1 MNGKVHVL
9 VFDGFADWEPAH
21 ALAELRRSGGLDVV
35 AVGFTA
41 RPVTS
46 MGGLRVLPEITVD
59 AVDLAAVR
67 VLILPGGEMWE
78 RAAPP
83 AALVGLLRQLED
95 SGITIAAICAA
106 TLAAAHAGLLNT
118 RRHTSNGREYLADAV
133 PSYTGSELYVDELA
147 ARDRGVITASGV
159 GNVEFAREIMAE
171 LGVLSAD
178 DLAVWYDLFKHG
190 KLPEP
195 A

>member
-35 AVGFTA
+35 AVGFTDQ
-41 RPVTS
+41 PVS
-46 MGGLRVLPEITVD
+46 SVGGLRVLPEITVD
-59 AVDLAAVR
+59 AVDPAAVR

-83 AALVGLLRQLED
+83 AALVDLLRRLED
-95 SGITIAAICAA
+95 SGIPIAAICAA

-133 PSYTGSELYVDELA
+133 PDYTGAELYLDELA
-147 ARDRGVITASGV
+147 VRDRGVITASGV

-171 LGVLSAD
+171 LGVLGEAE
-178 DLAVWYDLFKHG
+178 LAVWYGLFKYG
-190 KLPEP
+190 KVPEP

>member
-1 MNGKVHVL
+1 MKRKVHVL

-35 AVGFTA
+35 VVGFTEQ
-41 RPVTS
+41 PVTS
-46 MGGLRVLPEITVD
+46 MGGLRVLPEI
-59 AVDLAAVR
+59 AVDGVDPSAVL

-83 AALVGLLRQLED
+83 TALVELLRELE
-95 SGITIAAICAA
+95 GRGVPIAAICAA
-106 TLAAAHAGLLNT
+106 TLAAAGAGLLNT
-118 RRHTSNGREYLADAV
+118 RRHTSNGREFLAGAV
-133 PSYTGSELYVDELA
+133 PGYTGGEFYVDELA
-147 ARDRGVITASGV
+147 VRDRGVITASGV

-171 LGVLSAD
+171 LGVLGAD
-178 DLAVWYDLFKHG
+178 DRAAWYDLFKYG

>member
-35 AVGFTA
+35 AVGFTE